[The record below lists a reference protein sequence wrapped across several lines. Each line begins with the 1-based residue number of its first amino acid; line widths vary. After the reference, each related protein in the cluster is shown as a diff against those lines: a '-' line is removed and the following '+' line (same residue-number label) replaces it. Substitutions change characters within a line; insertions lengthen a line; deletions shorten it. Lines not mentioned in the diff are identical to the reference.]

1 MGMDTPPGGPGK
13 GPESPESPDKP
24 TPPRTD
30 DKPPADAPG
39 TSGTPRIDSYKAAG
53 QPVPGRPE
61 TGTEQRGDREA
72 QPNDSSAGPA
82 GEKPRTPGDPP
93 SEAETEKE
101 SETGKTEVGS
111 RPDEDRGHDDADQ
124 TGSGGS
130 EAEGPGEAKT
140 ENPRQSES
148 EAGNDDRGS
157 ETDQPEPGRAKGQDG
172 GEDNGRIADDPAS
185 SEQPSTS
192 PPEGSQ
198 FPPGSRRASLAA
210 AREQQM
216 ATADEHRAVFQD
228 TRTTNGPG
236 EGTGESGDSGAPPQ
250 SETPES
256 GERGPEAPPPGTETP
271 PGATDDGG
279 TFSGGEAPG
288 RDGSGGRDQP
298 APATPEVEAEPPAPE
313 TPRPQDQGDEP
324 LLPQES
330 SGEGDDSGDPPAG
343 PPADGS
349 SVAADQP
356 RDGKDGP
363 LPGTEDGQPI
373 EPGAET
379 GPGVPDAGREAS
391 STGPETPY
399 QGTEPPEPKVG
410 DGTTGNETDD
420 PKPPEQTTLPP
431 EGTGENVTPPEAFGE
446 QPDGH
451 GRNAEDPESV
461 EHTDNTDPPDRQAEQ
476 PGEREE
482 SGTELEP
489 HQEESTDLEPSRFAG
504 QVTITLDRDGRP
516 IPPDRPDADTEIPG
530 HGELRRPEDDRASRD
545 YQERKPDRISR
556 LRGELKK
563 FIDRSDD
570 TREFVDK
577 FSAPAQKTLER
588 VKPTGQSCGARLN
601 TDHIKAPDEKIK
613 AGDTVLGAVGTVIV
627 MTEIIRFGINIARN
641 SRRREHADH

>member
-1 MGMDTPPGGPGK
+1 MDTPPGGPGK
-13 GPESPESPDKP
+13 GPESPESPEKP

-39 TSGTPRIDSYKAAG
+39 SSGTPRIDSYKAAG

-61 TGTEQRGDREA
+61 TGTEQRGAREA

-93 SEAETEKE
+93 SEAEPKTEKE

-111 RPDEDRGHDDADQ
+111 RPDEDRDHDNADQ

-140 ENPRQSES
+140 ENPRQSEG

-157 ETDQPEPGRAKGQDG
+157 ETDQPEPGRAKGQDR

-185 SEQPSTS
+185 SEQPGTS

-216 ATADEHRAVFQD
+216 ATADEHRAVFKD

-236 EGTGESGDSGAPPQ
+236 EGTSESADSGTPSQ
-250 SETPES
+250 SENPES

-271 PGATDDGG
+271 PGATGDGG

-288 RDGSGGRDQP
+288 RDGFGGRDQP

-313 TPRPQDQGDEP
+313 TPRPQDQGHEP
-324 LLPQES
+324 LLPQGS

-349 SVAADQP
+349 PVAADQP

-373 EPGAET
+373 EQGAET

-410 DGTTGNETDD
+410 DGTTGSETDD
-420 PKPPEQTTLPP
+420 PNLPEQTTPP
-431 EGTGENVTPPEAFGE
+431 TEGTGENVTPPEAFGE

-516 IPPDRPDADTEIPG
+516 IPPDRPDADTETPG
-530 HGELRRPEDDRASRD
+530 HGELRRPEDDRADRD
-545 YQERKPDRISR
+545 YQEEGDEKSSRKLDLTRQI
-556 LRGELKK
+556 LKK
-563 FIDRSDD
+563 ADDVKDSIDKIA
-570 TREFVDK
+570 E
-577 FSAPAQKTLER
+577 PAQKHLER
-588 VKPTGQSCGARLN
+588 VKPTGQSCAARVN
-601 TDHIKAPDEKIK
+601 ADHIKSPDAKVQG
-613 AGDTVLGAVGTVIV
+613 GDVAVGLIGTTILAIELGRQSIK
-627 MTEIIRFGINIARN
+627 MARKIAGRDNARN
-641 SRRREHADH
+641 

>member
-1 MGMDTPPGGPGK
+1 MDTPPGGPGK
-13 GPESPESPDKP
+13 GPESPESRDKP

-39 TSGTPRIDSYKAAG
+39 SSGTPRIDSYKAAG

-61 TGTEQRGDREA
+61 TGTEQRGAREA

-93 SEAETEKE
+93 SEAEPKTEKE

-111 RPDEDRGHDDADQ
+111 RPDEDRDHDNADQ

-130 EAEGPGEAKT
+130 EAEGPGEART
-140 ENPRQSES
+140 ENPRQSEG

-157 ETDQPEPGRAKGQDG
+157 ETDQPEPGRAKGQDR

-185 SEQPSTS
+185 SEQLGTS

-216 ATADEHRAVFQD
+216 ATADEHRAVFKD

-236 EGTGESGDSGAPPQ
+236 EGTSESADSGTPSQ
-250 SETPES
+250 SENPES

-271 PGATDDGG
+271 PGATGDGA
-279 TFSGGEAPG
+279 TFSGG
-288 RDGSGGRDQP
+288 DGSGGRDQP

-313 TPRPQDQGDEP
+313 TPRPQDQGHEP
-324 LLPQES
+324 LLPQGS

-349 SVAADQP
+349 PVAADQP

-399 QGTEPPEPKVG
+399 QGTEPSEPKVG

-420 PKPPEQTTLPP
+420 PNLPEQTTPP
-431 EGTGENVTPPEAFGE
+431 TEGTGENVTPPEAFGE

-516 IPPDRPDADTEIPG
+516 IPPDRPDADTETPG

-545 YQERKPDRISR
+545 YQERDPDNPTPGKDT
-556 LRGELKK
+556 LRKFLLESDNAKDSAKTFTEPALKN
-563 FIDRSDD
+563 F
-570 TREFVDK
+570 
-577 FSAPAQKTLER
+577 ER
-588 VKPTGQSCGARLN
+588 VKPTGQSCAARPN
-601 TDHIKAPDEKIK
+601 TDHIKAPDQSIK
-613 AGDTVLGAVGTVIV
+613 SGDVLLGAVGTAIVLGEVI
-627 MTEIIRFGINIARN
+627 RLGINLTRRT
-641 SRRREHADH
+641 RRREHADH